1 MNECILKAG
10 TGFFS
15 ESIIFL
21 PFMFAQRNSLG
32 KRLPRGWQW
41 AESGEMGAGSW
52 ERYLRAEKRRNSRI
66 YIEAVG
72 GDGRRAPS
80 VSEKETHSYRV

>member
-10 TGFFS
+10 TGFCN

-21 PFMFAQRNSLG
+21 PFMFAQRNSLV
-32 KRLPRGWQW
+32 KRLPRGV
-41 AESGEMGAGSW
+41 AVGGERGDGSW

>member
-1 MNECILKAG
+1 MNPSYFYRLCSL
-10 TGFFS
+10 S
-15 ESIIFL
+15 EICWGRDC
-21 PFMFAQRNSLG
+21 QG
-32 KRLPRGWQW
+32 GWQW